1 MQRFT
6 CKDGQVV
13 QDIYCKDDNNDGD
26 CLGQCFKGNGFAECD
41 RLNDAGAPLTQA
53 AIAAVAAAVLS
64 ALSLY

>member
-13 QDIYCKDDNNDGD
+13 QDLYCKDDNNDGD
-26 CLGQCFKGNGFAECD
+26 CLGKCFNGASFADCESLGD
-41 RLNDAGAPLTQA
+41 GGASSTQV

-64 ALSLY
+64 ALSLH